1 VRIILFAAIFS
12 LVIFVLSAGPAG
24 FYSSVFAQLSNASES
39 TISQEGGTLLKKIL
53 SASSFSNIQIISFVN
68 GIEASGVNVGD
79 SDITVTLRQTPL
91 GSNDSNASTPVT
103 VTAVK
108 VPGSSIKDL
117 LTLIE
122 ASSKLRGGDSTG
134 PLAVMLSQMGG
145 MLGGSNASDST
156 APLQALM
163 QLGRNTQIGV
173 GNIVGG
179 DWKSPRTV
187 TTGLIDMGQLFGME
201 PNPSPD
207 ARAHFIM
214 VFVVPYVGKT
224 NIGSVPLN

>member
-1 VRIILFAAIFS
+1 MRFIPFAVFLSLALFLISSCPVFS
-12 LVIFVLSAGPAG
+12 YVTVS
-24 FYSSVFAQLSNASES
+24 AQLPNASEPA
-39 TISQEGGTLLKKIL
+39 ISPEGGALLKKIL

-68 GIEASGVNVGD
+68 GIEASGVNIGD
-79 SDITVTLRQTPL
+79 SDITLTLKQTTT
-91 GSNDSNASTPVT
+91 GSNESNTSIPVT
-103 VTAVK
+103 VTAVR

-122 ASSKLRGGDSTG
+122 ASSKLKGGDSTG
-134 PLAVMLSQMGG
+134 PLAAMLSQMGG
-145 MLGGSNASDST
+145 MLSGSNASDST

-187 TTGLIDMGQLFGME
+187 TTGLVDMGQLFGME
-201 PNPSPD
+201 GNPSPD

-224 NIGSVPLN
+224 NIGSVPLK